1 MIANHDMRHSG
12 LRNHVVF
19 FAYGVIVAEI
29 LQNGAE
35 KFETDAVGIGIE
47 FVAPQTFNCE

>member
-1 MIANHDMRHSG
+1 MIANHHVRHIG
-12 LRNHVVF
+12 LRNHIVF

-35 KFETDAVGIGIE
+35 KFETDAVGIGTE
-47 FVAPQTFNCE
+47 FVAPQAFNC